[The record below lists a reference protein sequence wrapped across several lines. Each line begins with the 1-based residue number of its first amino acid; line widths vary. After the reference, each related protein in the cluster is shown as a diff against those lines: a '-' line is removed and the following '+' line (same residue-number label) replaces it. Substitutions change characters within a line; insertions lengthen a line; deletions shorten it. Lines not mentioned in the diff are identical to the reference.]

1 MPKPG
6 IREARPELEHEQAVV
21 VLDELSQ
28 RLASAYAQLEQ
39 RVAALTAELA
49 EARRERQRERQQKQH
64 IADQF
69 GVLLETLPAAVVL
82 VDARDRVDR
91 FNPAAEQLF
100 PRLAW
105 GRRWAEIFSES
116 VAGEPAPGDWLL
128 HDGRRISM
136 SQQPLNDRGRV
147 LVIIDVTEQR
157 RLQAHAER
165 QDRLAAMGQMAA
177 QLAHQVR
184 TPLSTCLL
192 YAGQLNRAALD
203 EETRGRF
210 SAKLL
215 EGLRHTENLVREML
229 AFSRGDCFSLSPTRV
244 ADLLETAVA
253 ALRPRVG
260 RLSARLRVEAGAV
273 SGLVFAGNRDA
284 LAGALCNLVDNALD
298 HGGEGVQVSI
308 RGALAADGSLLLA
321 VDDSGPGVA
330 PGVRERIFD
339 PFFTT
344 RERGTGLG
352 LAVVQAVVLR
362 HGGSLRLAE
371 STLGGACFE
380 LQLPLLPAAAA
391 VEPDEK
397 EHAA

>member
-6 IREARPELEHEQAVV
+6 IRESKPEQGCEPSVV
-21 VLDELSQ
+21 VFDELSQ
-28 RLASAYAQLEQ
+28 RLASAYSQLEQ
-39 RVAALTAELA
+39 RVAALSAELA

-64 IADQF
+64 LADQL

-91 FNPAAEQLF
+91 FNPAAERLF

-105 GRRWAEIFSES
+105 GRRWAEIFAES
-116 VAGEPAPGDWLL
+116 VAGEPAPGDWALQ
-128 HDGRRISM
+128 DGRHVSM

-192 YAGQLNRAALD
+192 YAGQLNRRALD
-203 EETRGRF
+203 EEMRGRF
-210 SAKLL
+210 SSKLL

-229 AFSRGDCFSLSPTRV
+229 AFSRGDCFSLAPTRV
-244 ADLLETAVA
+244 GDLLETAVA
-253 ALRPRVG
+253 ALRPRV
-260 RLSARLRVEAGAV
+260 ARLGARLWVEAGDAAGV
-273 SGLVFAGNRDA
+273 VFAGNRDA

-298 HGGEGVQVSI
+298 HGGEGVQVSVSAI
-308 RGALAADGSLLLA
+308 LADDASLLLA
-321 VDDSGPGVA
+321 VDDGGPGVP

-371 STLGGACFE
+371 SALGGACFE
-380 LQLPLLPAAAA
+380 LQLPLLPAAEAA
-391 VEPDEK
+391 VPDEK